1 MADFDMHRPAWM
13 DAAEGD
19 ERARLALDACGV
31 GVWSWDAQT
40 GRITADARYRE
51 LFGFGANEEITSTAW
66 IERVHPDDRE
76 VLLARVAEGLK
87 TGRLWREDFRVV
99 APDGVRIIEGYG
111 RVHRD
116 SAGSVAGLIG
126 INLEVT
132 ARERASLALR
142 QSEAE
147 LKAVVDGAI
156 DAIIAI
162 GPDGLITRFN
172 RAASELFGYTEAEIL
187 GQNVRV
193 LMPEPD
199 RGAHDGYMKRY
210 MAGGE
215 ARIIGR
221 GREVMG
227 RRKDGST
234 FPLDLGISEV
244 TQASRHMFI
253 GVIRDITERRKAEAT
268 QRLLMD
274 ELNHRVKNTLVTV
287 QAMAEQTLRMA
298 SDPAQFVDSF
308 RGRLQALSRA
318 HDLLTQSAWNGVAL
332 DKLVAE
338 QLVMGGESVGQIRPK
353 GPPVEL
359 KPQTAVHLGLVLH
372 ELGTNAR
379 KYGALTVPEGR
390 LDLTWEVERTGDV
403 ETLADGPVLV
413 LHWRE
418 SGGPPVVPP
427 KAGGFGKLLVDRGIR
442 HTLRGQVTHEFGP
455 EGVTCEIR
463 VPLW

>member
-1 MADFDMHRPAWM
+1 MTDFDMHRPAWM
-13 DAAEGD
+13 DAEGD
-19 ERARLALDACGV
+19 ERARLALNACGV

-40 GRITADARYRE
+40 GRITADTRYRE
-51 LFGFGANEEITSTAW
+51 LFGFGVDEQITATAW

-99 APDGVRIIEGYG
+99 APDGVRIVEGYG

-116 SAGSVAGLIG
+116 SAGSVLGLIG

-162 GPDGLITRFN
+162 GPDALITRFN
-172 RAASELFGYTEAEIL
+172 RAAAELFGYTESEIL

-199 RGAHDGYMKRY
+199 RSAHDGYMKRY

-244 TQASRHMFI
+244 TQGSRHMFI

-298 SDPAQFVDSF
+298 SDPAQFVESF
-308 RGRLQALSRA
+308 RGRLQALSGA
-318 HDLLTQSAWNGVAL
+318 HDLLTQTAWSGVAL
-332 DKLVAE
+332 DRLVAE
-338 QLVMGGESVGQIRPK
+338 QLVMGGESIGQIRPS

-379 KYGALTVPEGR
+379 KYGALTVPGAS
-390 LDLTWEVERTGDV
+390 T
-403 ETLADGPVLV
+403 
-413 LHWRE
+413 
-418 SGGPPVVPP
+418 
-427 KAGGFGKLLVDRGIR
+427 
-442 HTLRGQVTHEFGP
+442 
-455 EGVTCEIR
+455 
-463 VPLW
+463 